1 MIGFGGRSLHQCE
14 SPNEMRILPDG
25 GAGDREVLHRTQR
38 MDAPVCVSG
47 NLPVAE
53 QIVLDA
59 RAGHLFTSGHVV
71 RQWFQRELFDAD
83 GAVPTSVSSTKSVKL
98 TDRSSSMPHTFVRS
112 QEIGRGLT
120 LVRDVRNTH
129 LHPV

>member
-1 MIGFGGRSLHQCE
+1 
-14 SPNEMRILPDG
+14 
-25 GAGDREVLHRTQR
+25 

-71 RQWFQRELFDAD
+71 RQWVQRALFDAD
-83 GAVPTSVSSTKSVKL
+83 GAVPTSVFSTKSVKL
-98 TDRSSSMPHTFVRS
+98 TDRSIFEYAPHLGTQS
-112 QEIGRGLT
+112 
-120 LVRDVRNTH
+120 RDRPGVD
-129 LHPV
+129 VEA